1 MSREIKLK
9 DGVIREE
16 PYHLIISLY
25 LDGCTVNLGLSYY
38 ALFAVPR
45 DKVNDY
51 ILWKIEELQNGQMS
65 W

>member
-1 MSREIKLK
+1 MDRKIKLK
-9 DGVIREE
+9 DGTILESDN
-16 PYHLIISLY
+16 HLIISLY

-65 W
+65 C